1 MRNQNKCLKV
11 HTHAINTFFYLRPIY
26 IFVVSGEVK
35 NLGPNLNRRTGCAG
49 LDGQHLNN
57 WFSNGKLV
65 IPYSKNT
72 AKSGSEDEN
81 VSVTISEST
90 FNMKLS
96 NHPNNLDLNDH
107 LVMKSLRQGLHIE
120 ELDTSSASDT
130 SEKHNKDYGQEK
142 RCRSG
147 RESHSSR
154 RSKRSKQSRKKYSS
168 HSDSCD
174 DKSDSSSC
182 PEIKQLVQSSLNSG
196 TSVCGD
202 KNRSSR
208 QSKTSIDVAVQ
219 ANAHDIVSQTAA
231 YDLDLKHTKKTD
243 IERHKS
249 KQMKTKENK
258 KYKRASRYGDS
269 SSTEKMKSKY
279 RNCGSSEE
287 KQSLYRDLGRKY
299 SDYSDQESLVPD
311 KYKINVLKS
320 KEG

>member
-1 MRNQNKCLKV
+1 M
-11 HTHAINTFFYLRPIY
+11 
-26 IFVVSGEVK
+26 
-35 NLGPNLNRRTGCAG
+35 GPNLNRRTGCAG
-49 LDGQHLNN
+49 LDGQHFNN
-57 WFSNGKLV
+57 LFSNGKLV
-65 IPYSKNT
+65 IPHNKNPV
-72 AKSGSEDEN
+72 KSCSEDEN

-96 NHPNNLDLNDH
+96 NHPNNLDLNDQ
-107 LVMKSLRQGLHIE
+107 LVMKSLRQGLHID
-120 ELDTSSASDT
+120 ELDTSTASDA

-147 RESHSSR
+147 RESLSSR

-168 HSDSCD
+168 HSDTD

-196 TSVCGD
+196 ASVCGGD

-219 ANAHDIVSQTAA
+219 ANAQDIVSQTAA
-231 YDLDLKHTKKTD
+231 FDLDFKNSKKT
-243 IERHKS
+243 EAEQHKS

-258 KYKRASRYGDS
+258 KYKRASKYGDS
-269 SSTEKMKSKY
+269 ASDKMKRSKEKY

-287 KQSLYRDLGRKY
+287 KQSLYKDLGRRY
-299 SDYSDQESLVPD
+299 SDFSDQENLLKD
-311 KYKINVLKS
+311 KYKVNVLKS
-320 KEG
+320 KEGS